1 MTEKKTEKV
10 ANKEYNVHAPNV
22 TFNNTID
29 YVYGI
34 VAVKATP
41 EVEGERVQ
49 VVAKGF
55 DLEQLSDS
63 KAWKAFQEYCQSRG
77 GSPNEVVMA
86 GFLANLGTRPAYGKP
101 EKGQSMADFQKAAQK
116 LLDEY
121 KFGQRASGGKSA
133 ELKAKAKVGDEVQKM
148 AADLGMTLDEFKE
161 FMKAQAAK
169 KAKKA

>member
-1 MTEKKTEKV
+1 MTEKV
-10 ANKEYNVHAPNV
+10 QNKEYNVHAPIRPFDNKL
-22 TFNNTID
+22 D
-29 YVYGI
+29 YIYGI
-34 VAVKATP
+34 VAKKATP
-41 EVEGERVQ
+41 ETEGERVQ
-49 VVAKGF
+49 VVINGF
-55 DLEQLSDS
+55 DLEKLSDS
-63 KAWKAFQEYCQSRG
+63 KAWKAFQEYCQGRG
-77 GSPNEVVMA
+77 GSPNEIVMA

-101 EKGQSMADFQKAAQK
+101 EEGQSMADFQKACQK
-116 LLDEY
+116 LADEY